1 MFVLVGVPDKARDSK
16 LLFLISCHMQAKYN
30 LPIVFSLREVAQ
42 KCVELHS
49 KLPEQNF
56 ATYWICNYLAPYT
69 TIRDQNNLQVSAFA
83 ATRSAS
89 CQIQWTTIE
98 I

>member
-1 MFVLVGVPDKARDSK
+1 MFVLRRCTDKARDSK
-16 LLFLISCHMQAKYN
+16 LLFLISCHIQAKYN

-49 KLPEQNF
+49 KLPEQNVD
-56 ATYWICNYLAPYT
+56 TYWTVIISHHTPQYVTKYV
-69 TIRDQNNLQVSAFA
+69 QVSAFA

-89 CQIQWTTIE
+89 YQT
-98 I
+98 